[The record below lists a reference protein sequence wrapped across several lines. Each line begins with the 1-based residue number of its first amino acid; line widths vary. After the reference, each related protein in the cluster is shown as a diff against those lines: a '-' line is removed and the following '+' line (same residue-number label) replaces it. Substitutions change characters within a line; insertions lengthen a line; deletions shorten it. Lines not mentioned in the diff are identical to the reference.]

1 VVRLSMTEWFRRSP
15 SPLQLL
21 ALALVVVGGIGSV
34 LIVATTTGEAELG
47 GAAWALT
54 AVVGWWFPLV
64 AAALLVVLAVF
75 AAMVSL
81 VLLFALAV
89 GEPGLPSAG
98 PLLFWEVLLP
108 VCCAVLF
115 VGAHNQR
122 AGRRP
127 F

>member
-1 VVRLSMTEWFRRSP
+1 VARSSTNRRPRYVP

-21 ALALVVVGGIGSV
+21 ALVLVVVGGIGSV
-34 LIVATTTGEAELG
+34 LIVATSTEEAELE
-47 GAAWALT
+47 GAAWALI

-64 AAALLVVLAVF
+64 ASALLVVLAVLG
-75 AAMVSL
+75 AMASRTPL
-81 VLLFALAV
+81 RLGLE
-89 GEPGLPSAG
+89 EPGLPTAG

-122 AGRRP
+122 AGRMP